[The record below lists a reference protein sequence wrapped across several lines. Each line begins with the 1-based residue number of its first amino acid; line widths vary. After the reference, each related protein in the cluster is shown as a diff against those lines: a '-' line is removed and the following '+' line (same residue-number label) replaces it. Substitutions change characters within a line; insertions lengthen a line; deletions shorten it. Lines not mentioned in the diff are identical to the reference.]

1 MLNGVGT
8 ADREPVPFSVIG
20 GFLGAGKTT
29 LINQILRDAAGE
41 RILILVNDV
50 GDTPIDPDL
59 IAARNADTIT
69 LTNGCICCSLADDF
83 ALDLPELLELEPPI
97 DRVVVEASG
106 VGDPGKIAQYGTL
119 PGFVLDG
126 VIVLADADGIS
137 ALLDD
142 QRIGHQVAGQLR
154 RAHLV
159 VLTKTDLVDDAA
171 LPSLKSKIA
180 EVIGDIEI
188 PIIESSFGSIDAE
201 VLFGIGINEI
211 GDPAL
216 EQETSGEVPRPHGI
230 EVQTIQVPD
239 PIDREQLEKWLG
251 ELPRDVLRVKGLVNL
266 WPHNPSEPRA
276 VVVQKVGPRCRITAR
291 AGAAPSP
298 RLVVISIAGT
308 QIPAPQWRAQ

>member
-1 MLNGVGT
+1 MLKGSEI
-8 ADREPVPFSVIG
+8 ADRDPVPFSVFG

-29 LINQILRDAAGE
+29 LINQILRNAGGE

-83 ALDLPELLELEPPI
+83 ALDLPELLDLNPPI

-106 VGDPGKIAQYGTL
+106 VGDPGRIAQYGTL

-126 VIVLADADGIS
+126 VIVLADAEGIS
-137 ALLDD
+137 ALLAD

-171 LPSLKSKIA
+171 LAFLKSEIS
-180 EVIGDIEI
+180 EVLGDTGA
-188 PIIESSFGSIDAE
+188 PIIESSFGNIDAA
-201 VLFGIGINEI
+201 VLFGLGDHGTGDLLEI
-211 GDPAL
+211 P
-216 EQETSGEVPRPHGI
+216 EVRGEGHSPHGI
-230 EVQTIQVPD
+230 AVQTIQVPN
-239 PIDREQLEKWLG
+239 PVDRAQLDQWLTD
-251 ELPRDVLRVKGLVNL
+251 LPRDVLRVKGVVNL
-266 WPHNPSEPRA
+266 RGSDPSESGA

-291 AGAAPSP
+291 SGVDPAP
-298 RLVVISIAGT
+298 RLVVIAIAGT
-308 QIPAPQWRAQ
+308 HIPAPLW

>member
-1 MLNGVGT
+1 MFT
-8 ADREPVPFSVIG
+8 AVETVDRGPVPFSVIG

-69 LTNGCICCSLADDF
+69 LTNGCVCCSLADDF
-83 ALDLPELLELEPPI
+83 ALGLPELLDLKPPI

-106 VGDPGKIAQYGTL
+106 VGDPGRIAQYGTL

-126 VIVLADADGIS
+126 VVVLADADGIS

-159 VLTKTDLVDDAA
+159 VLTKTDLVDEAA
-171 LPSLKSKIA
+171 LVSLKSKIA
-180 EVIGDIEI
+180 EVMGDAGI
-188 PIIESSFGSIDAE
+188 PIIESSFGNIAAE
-201 VLFGIGINEI
+201 VLFGIGIHA
-211 GDPAL
+211 GSDLA
-216 EQETSGEVPRPHGI
+216 EVPQASSDGRSSHGI
-230 EVQTIQVPD
+230 EVQTLEVAD
-239 PIDREQLEKWLG
+239 PIDREHLDQWLG
-251 ELPRDVLRVKGLVNL
+251 DLPRDVLRVKGLVNL
-266 WPHNPSEPRA
+266 RENDLSAPRS

-291 AGAAPSP
+291 VGAASTP
-298 RLVVISIAGT
+298 RLVVIAIAGT
-308 QIPAPQWRAQ
+308 EIPAPLWQLQ